1 MAYLQLE
8 ILIRS
13 LVRRMFRI
21 LGRPFE
27 AVRADDGVSRRDECI
42 STGRERPGSS
52 PRGPGVIL
60 EPCSDNGKKG
70 GSGGAAPRVGQCAMR
85 HWVGL
90 MPTRLELQKSQKCQN
105 VSTSTNSYTSDR
117 AESSR
122 ANESFR
128 NLP

>member
-21 LGRPFE
+21 FGRPFE

-60 EPCSDNGKKG
+60 ELFSEVDFLCKSSVADCRER
-70 GSGGAAPRVGQCAMR
+70 AASV
-85 HWVGL
+85 L
-90 MPTRLELQKSQKCQN
+90 
-105 VSTSTNSYTSDR
+105 TS
-117 AESSR
+117 
-122 ANESFR
+122 
-128 NLP
+128 P